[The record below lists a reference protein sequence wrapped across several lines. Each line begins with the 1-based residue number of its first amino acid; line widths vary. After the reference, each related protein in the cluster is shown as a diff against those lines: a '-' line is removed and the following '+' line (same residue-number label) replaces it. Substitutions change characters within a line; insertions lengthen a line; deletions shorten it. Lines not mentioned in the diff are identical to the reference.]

1 MDERP
6 VRIWVHPNLK
16 SVLSDLNQ
24 TLDDS
29 SIKHTSYHIPSGLP
43 ITSEIAAIIIKKILD
58 NKKTLIS
65 VEKLKNVTNFNINIS
80 EELKNPIVFL
90 ISSNWSNLTDK
101 DKEYLNLELQ
111 KIKGIKKNDIKYR

>member
-16 SVLSDLNQ
+16 IILSDLNNI
-24 TLDDS
+24 LDKKS
-29 SIKHTSYHIPSGLP
+29 VEETSYHIPSGLP
-43 ITSEIAAIIIKKILD
+43 ITSEIAAIILKKILE

-65 VEKLKNVTNFNINIS
+65 VEKLKSVTKFNINIS
-80 EELKNPIVFL
+80 EELKEPVVFL
-90 ISSNWSNLTDK
+90 ISSNWNQLTDK

-111 KIKGIKKNDIKYR
+111 KIKGIKKNEVKF